1 MEDEEHLLE
10 VHRLQVAYGRIL
22 ALKDLSLVVDPGDL
36 VLVLGPNG
44 AGKSSLLAGLAG
56 LVLPR
61 GGRVLLGGR
70 DVTRMPAS
78 RRVRQ
83 GISLVPEGRGVFP
96 GLSVRDNL
104 VLGWQAAPRGVRPA
118 LDEALSQAFA
128 LFPRLGERQAQDCA
142 TLSGGEM
149 QMLAIARAL
158 ASRPRLLLLDEPSL
172 GLAPK
177 AVATVYEALDAL
189 HAQGLSMLLVEQKD
203 VPLGSEPGMT
213 LVLRNGTPVMVAR
226 GRRPTEEELAA
237 LYLGESVR

>member
-1 MEDEEHLLE
+1 MEDEQHLLE
-10 VHRLQVAYGRIL
+10 VHRLQVSYGRIL
-22 ALKDLSLVVDPGDL
+22 ALRELSLVVDPGDL

-70 DVTRMPAS
+70 DVTKVPAS
-78 RRVRQ
+78 RRVRL
-83 GISLVPEGRGVFP
+83 GVSLVPEGRGVLR

-104 VLGWQAAPRGVRPA
+104 VLGWRAAPRSVRPDLEQA
-118 LDEALSQAFA
+118 LAQAFD
-128 LFPRLGERQAQDCA
+128 LFPRLGERQGQDCA

-158 ASRPRLLLLDEPSL
+158 AAKPRLLLLDEPSL

-177 AVATVYEALDAL
+177 AVSAVYQALDAL
-189 HAQGLSMLLVEQKD
+189 HAAGLSMLVVEQKD
-203 VPLGSEPGMT
+203 VPLGSEPAAT
-213 LVLRNGTPVMVAR
+213 LVLRHGAPVLIAT
-226 GRRPTEEELAA
+226 GRRPSEEELAA
-237 LYLGESVR
+237 LYLGEGAR